1 MKTIKILLI
10 CSALLIVLTGCGEQ
24 ENTDNNNSS
33 GTRTSTEINTEHK
46 ETLISTYATPIKD
59 NSHGRLVNISITC
72 NTLNGTFIEP
82 NQVFS
87 FNAVVGQPS
96 SARGYQE
103 ASIIIDDHTATGI
116 GGGNC
121 QVSSTIYNAVLN
133 AGNFTIVE
141 RHEHGKPVTYV
152 PKGRDAAVSY
162 GSVDFKFKNT
172 NPYPIQIMANATEDE
187 VSITILKMP
196 K

>member
-162 GSVDFKFKNT
+162 GSLDLKFRNDTGHRVRLDAISDNKN
-172 NPYPIQIMANATEDE
+172 
-187 VSITILKMP
+187 ITINLVQID
-196 K
+196 